1 VDKKAVAAM
10 LEEIGILLEMK
21 GESVFRSLAYIK
33 GARALRAQP
42 GELDEI
48 IRDTDLKGIRGIGD
62 SIRQRILEI
71 YETGRCAYY
80 EEISRSMPPGIVQL
94 LRVPSLGPKKAKVLF
109 ETLKIGSIGELE
121 YACNENRLIDLPGFG
136 ARTQQKILENIAF
149 LQKHA
154 EQYLYSFASSEA
166 QRLYAPLKKSRKV
179 NRIEV
184 GGSIRR
190 KKEVIRDIDIVAS
203 SEDPAGVIAFFTKL
217 PVVEHIVAAGETKA
231 SVTLASGIAA
241 DLRVVS
247 EEQFP
252 YALQYFTGNQDHN
265 VRLRGIAK
273 KMGLKLNEYGLFR
286 IDDNSLVKC
295 AEEADIYRALGL
307 AYVPPELREDMGEV
321 EAGQQGTLPA
331 LIEERDILG
340 TFHMHTRYSDGKDE
354 IMEIAQ
360 AAKRHG
366 YSYVGITDHSQV
378 AAYAGGM
385 KVSDLF
391 AQQEDINRI
400 NDQTKGF
407 RVFKGAE
414 VDILPDGSLDYPDE
428 ILDMLDFTVC
438 SVHSKFNMTEE
449 EATKRIIKAMEN
461 PHMTILGHPT
471 GRLLLGRSGYPLNMK
486 KVIDAASRLNVA
498 IELNAHPQRLDID
511 WREMKYA
518 KSRAV
523 KIAISPDAHNLSG
536 FDDMAYG
543 IGIARKGWLEKGD
556 VLNSLSADE
565 VAEFFRSRKASKAA

>member
-1 VDKKAVAAM
+1 VDKKAASAM

-21 GESVFRSLAYIK
+21 GESAFRSLAYIK
-33 GARALRAQP
+33 AARALRAQP

-48 IRDTDLKGIRGIGD
+48 IRDTDLKGIRGIGE
-62 SIRQRILEI
+62 SIRSKILEI
-71 YETGRCAYY
+71 YETGRCRYY
-80 EEISRSMPPGIVQL
+80 EEIKKSMPPGIVQL
-94 LRVPSLGPKKAKVLF
+94 LRVPSLGPKKAKVLY
-109 ETLKIGSIGELE
+109 ETLKIASIGELE

-136 ARTQQKILENIAF
+136 ARTQQKILDNIAF

-166 QRLYAPLKKSRKV
+166 RMLYAPLKKSRKV
-179 NRIEV
+179 IRIEI

-190 KKEVIRDIDIVAS
+190 KKEVIKDIDIVAS
-203 SEDPAGVIAFFTKL
+203 SRDPEGVIGLFTKL
-217 PVVEHIVAAGETKA
+217 PAVEHVVAAGDTKA

-241 DLRVVS
+241 DLRVVT

-286 IDDNSLVKC
+286 TDDNSLVKC

-307 AYVPPELREDMGEV
+307 DYVPPELREDMGEV
-321 EAGQQGTLPA
+321 EAAQQGTLPV
-331 LIEERDILG
+331 LIEERDVRGL
-340 TFHMHTRYSDGKDE
+340 FHMHTRYSDGKDE
-354 IMEIAQ
+354 IFEIAQ

-378 AAYAGGM
+378 AAYANGM

-391 AQQEDINRI
+391 AQQEDIDKVNSEV
-400 NDQTKGF
+400 KGV

-438 SVHSKFNMTEE
+438 SIHSKFNMTEE
-449 EATKRIIKAMEN
+449 EATKRVIKAMEN
-461 PHMTILGHPT
+461 PRLTILGHPT

-486 KVIDAASRLNVA
+486 KVIDAAARLNVA

-518 KSRAV
+518 KSRGV
-523 KIAISPDAHNLSG
+523 KIAISPDAHNLGG

-565 VAEFFRSRKASKAA
+565 VAEFFRSRKESKAA